1 VLRCNAGESKSLA
14 NSEASVWEMAL
25 IDDDDD
31 DDDEPCTWSAN
42 WLMSVCRALRLFL
55 QGAQAA
61 NDCEEDK
68 ICYEFLSQAF
78 ILYEDEVSDSKDQME
93 LIPLFIGTLCNL
105 THLDPEDYDTLVTN
119 TTKHAAR

>member
-1 VLRCNAGESKSLA
+1 MFDALMMPCDLRLH
-14 NSEASVWEMAL
+14 
-25 IDDDDD
+25 
-31 DDDEPCTWSAN
+31 
-42 WLMSVCRALRLFL
+42 RALRLFL

-78 ILYEDEVSDSKDQME
+78 ILYEDEVSDSKDQTE

-119 TTKHAAR
+119 TTKHAARCDSTRRLAPTQISSRCRVFPSIFF